1 MSSSQIEPHNSD
13 VDPVSTSRM
22 LNGEFEEAI
31 DEAHVVLERESDTGS
46 VIVKEEEEIGL
57 DETEKDQY
65 GQFSTFDKAHELAG
79 LNTHEKIYTD

>member
-65 GQFSTFDKAHELAG
+65 GQF
-79 LNTHEKIYTD
+79 